1 MPNVLSRK
9 LWQIVQ
15 VKKVTNG
22 LSDFISIVVLI
33 PGSIYR
39 NDKVLFWQQKTKLW
53 NYKEKSINETGD
65 YSSASGKGKS
75 NFSAFCGKRN
85 FWNRISVNVTFSIH
99 SQSNIAHD

>member
-39 NDKVLFWQQKTKLW
+39 NDKVLFWQQKNKALKL
-53 NYKEKSINETGD
+53 
-65 YSSASGKGKS
+65 
-75 NFSAFCGKRN
+75 
-85 FWNRISVNVTFSIH
+85 
-99 SQSNIAHD
+99 